1 MYHFL
6 AYILILMMTGCSA
19 LENLSKNDDSNRYKK
34 NESEILDEDFFSS
47 GMFVFSETNENV
59 QNSEE
64 IVKNNENNEN
74 NESKKTKEE
83 TLDEYRLNPKS
94 KGKVDIASHNYIEH
108 IEPTEYID
116 KEYVQY
122 LDFSANSSDSLKV
135 KLHDFLNQNG
145 YKLIWDTS
153 YDVSFENSVQYEG
166 DDILNILKS
175 IANDLSK
182 MGIDIHLNVYL
193 KNKVVLV
200 YSVRS

>member
-1 MYHFL
+1 MYYSL
-6 AYILILMMTGCSA
+6 AYILILFMTGCSA
-19 LENLSKNDDSNRYKK
+19 LDNLSETDNSNKYKK

-47 GMFVFSETNENV
+47 GMFVFSEVEENTNEAEIKIESNDHIKV
-59 QNSEE
+59 NEDNKIPHGNIKENEE
-64 IVKNNENNEN
+64 NASNNI
-74 NESKKTKEE
+74 
-83 TLDEYRLNPKS
+83 LEY
-94 KGKVDIASHNYIEH
+94 
-108 IEPTEYID
+108 IEPTEFIDNDYI
-116 KEYVQY
+116 KH
-122 LDFSANSSDSLKV
+122 LNFSANSFDSLKL
-135 KLHDFLNQNG
+135 KLDDFLKQNG

-166 DDILNILKS
+166 EDVLNILKS

>member
-1 MYHFL
+1 
-6 AYILILMMTGCSA
+6 MTGCSA
-19 LENLSKNDDSNRYKK
+19 LDNLSETDNSNKYKK

-47 GMFVFSETNENV
+47 GMFVFSEVEENTNEAEIKIESNDHIKV
-59 QNSEE
+59 NEDNKIPHGNIKENEE
-64 IVKNNENNEN
+64 NASNNI
-74 NESKKTKEE
+74 
-83 TLDEYRLNPKS
+83 LEY
-94 KGKVDIASHNYIEH
+94 
-108 IEPTEYID
+108 IEPTEFIDNDYI
-116 KEYVQY
+116 KH
-122 LDFSANSSDSLKV
+122 LNFSANSFDSLKL
-135 KLHDFLNQNG
+135 KLDDFLKQNG

-166 DDILNILKS
+166 EDVLNILKS